1 MAGPE
6 VPFFLKYMPM
16 KVKLTSLGRAKL
28 PAFLGSTLRGVIG
41 QALQEDSVAYNYIYN
56 NRALNGNT
64 QDVANPYVII
74 PPESEKDIYPEG
86 EKLNFQILLLGEAV
100 QYAQQLVNAIK
111 GIGELG
117 LGALRYPFKLEKIT
131 HGLDQRVIWEDG
143 SFYEISVRSEVL
155 PCYYLP
161 EVRRL
166 RIHMLTPLR
175 IRRNGELLDKLDF
188 PTIIRNITRRMEM
201 ITGRYGG
208 WSDKTE
214 AGRIRT
220 LSQDVSTVKE
230 RLESVS
236 MERYSNRLGKKM
248 DFDGLMGDIWFEGE
262 ITPFI
267 PWLFAAQ
274 ILHIGRNTTFGMG
287 RIQVEFI

>member
-1 MAGPE
+1 M
-6 VPFFLKYMPM
+6 
-16 KVKLTSLGRAKL
+16 
-28 PAFLGSTLRGVIG
+28 
-41 QALQEDSVAYNYIYN
+41 
-56 NRALNGNT
+56 
-64 QDVANPYVII
+64 
-74 PPESEKDIYPEG
+74 
-86 EKLNFQILLLGEAV
+86 
-100 QYAQQLVNAIK
+100 
-111 GIGELG
+111 
-117 LGALRYPFKLEKIT
+117 
-131 HGLDQRVIWEDG
+131 
-143 SFYEISVRSEVL
+143 

-248 DFDGLMGDIWFEGE
+248 DFDGLMGDIWLKAKLR
-262 ITPFI
+262 P
-267 PWLFAAQ
+267 LFPGCLPRRFYTLAA
-274 ILHIGRNTTFGMG
+274 
-287 RIQVEFI
+287 IQPLVWDGFKWSLFDFTGLRRKA